1 MLPMFQT
8 TEPRPQGAEG
18 AAPPWCRPVVGA
30 VKFARFDPAFA
41 LPAIA
46 STEARRQGIRYERR
60 VVEALSR
67 DFAEFRAAPAIR
79 FVDKLGARV
88 AVPDGLLVTP
98 SRIYVIEIKLQH
110 TTDAWWQL
118 RRLYA
123 PIVARLFPTRELTL
137 VEICSRFDPNVV
149 FPEPFSVFDSLGEA
163 LASPVDFAVCVRR

>member
-8 TEPRPQGAEG
+8 TDPRSAGAEG

-30 VKFARFDPAFA
+30 VKFARFDPEFA
-41 LPAIA
+41 VPAIA

-60 VVEALSR
+60 VVEALLRS
-67 DFAEFRAAPAIR
+67 FAEFRAAPAIR
-79 FVDKLGARV
+79 FIDKLGARV
-88 AVPDGLLVTP
+88 AVPDGLLVT
-98 SRIYVIEIKLQH
+98 SRRVYVIEIKLQH

-137 VEICSRFDPNVV
+137 VEICSRYDPNVV
-149 FPEPFSVFDSLGEA
+149 FPEPFSVSDTLDEA
-163 LASPVDFAVCVRR
+163 LTSTVDFVVCVHR